1 MAKHFGILFITAFLS
16 FTSIANNK
24 FSPHTN
30 RELIR
35 VKHQATQPTT
45 SNLNKPTIN
54 AFIVINDDEQIV
66 AKKLHDLGITIHSHV
81 GETITATIPVEAI
94 DSLAKLDAVKMI
106 DAAREVY
113 PLTNLAREASF
124 VDNIHKGVELTQA
137 YQGEG
142 VIVGIVDVG
151 IDFNHINFKDEK
163 GNSRVKLAALYNAE
177 TAKVETYTN
186 PISIARLTTDNQSQ
200 SHGTHVAGIAGGSYT
215 GLDYYGMAP
224 KSDLV
229 LYGLGS
235 DMTDT
240 NIING
245 VKTIFDYADKV
256 GKPAVVNISLG
267 ANTGP
272 HDGSYTFNTAIDELT
287 KEGRIVVF
295 AVGNEGTTPIHIG
308 RYSSSNNTTIPQFA
322 TIPEYSGSTYY
333 SVVDAWSLND
343 SSFGIQFF
351 IYDTETKTELAESEV
366 FWPETSE
373 YKEFTWTNPTY
384 FTGLFGAYGQLYSSN
399 NRYNLATVLQGSC
412 KSSNYRMGLRY
423 HYKENT
429 SIDCWCDSSTSLTS
443 QGNDAYTEG
452 DTDDTFNDMGTGN
465 EAITIGAYSTR
476 RSWKAADGNSYY
488 RPDATL
494 NNIAPFSSYGID
506 INGRSYPD
514 IVAPGLG
521 EISSMNNYDTNLN
534 ITYAKYITNKVDT
547 SNSLR
552 SYHFAYLAGTSMAAP
567 VATGIIAL
575 WLQANPELTPEQV
588 RNIMKESAVSD
599 VYMTSSENQVQWGAG
614 KLDAKAGLIKALQT
628 DNTAISDI
636 YTSDNSIILFPNP
649 SNGQFTIYAHD
660 ETGINISVYGM
671 NGALLYSDNKATNNG
686 IVHVN
691 LNGTIAPGFYII
703 NVAGHNTTH
712 TTRLIIK

>member
-1 MAKHFGILFITAFLS
+1 MAKHFYILLITALFSL
-16 FTSIANNK
+16 TSIANNK
-24 FSPHTN
+24 FSPQTN
-30 RELIR
+30 RELSRLKSNAI
-35 VKHQATQPTT
+35 QPAATDTDKTT
-45 SNLNKPTIN
+45 IE
-54 AFIVINDDEQIV
+54 AFIVVNEKGALSKEQ
-66 AKKLHDLGITIHSHV
+66 LHNLGITIHSNV
-81 GETITATIPVEAI
+81 GETLTATIPIDVI

-113 PLTNLAREASF
+113 PLTNFAREASH
-124 VDNIHKGVELTQA
+124 VDDIHKGISLAQS

-142 VIVGIVDVG
+142 VVVGIVDVG
-151 IDFNHINFKDEK
+151 IDFNHINFKDEN
-163 GNSRVKLAALYNAE
+163 GNSRIKLAAFYNAE

-186 PISIARLTTDNQSQ
+186 LISIARLTTDNQSQ

-215 GLDYYGMAP
+215 GLGYYGMAP
-224 KSDLV
+224 QSDLV
-229 LYGLGS
+229 LYGLGT

-267 ANTGP
+267 TNTGP
-272 HDGSYTFNTAIDELT
+272 HDGTYTFNTAIDELT

-295 AVGNEGTTPIHIG
+295 AVGNEGTTPLHIG
-308 RYSSSNNTTIPQFA
+308 KYSSSDNTTITQFA
-322 TIPEYSGSTYY
+322 TIPEYSGSIYY
-333 SVVDAWSLND
+333 SVVDAWSQNE
-343 SSFGIQFF
+343 SSFGVQFF
-351 IYDTETKTELAESEV
+351 IYDTETKTELAESDV

-373 YKEFTWTNPTY
+373 YKEFIWTSPTY
-384 FTGLFGAYGQLYSSN
+384 FTGTFGAYGQLSSSN
-399 NRYNLATVLQGSC
+399 SRYNLAAVLRGSC

-452 DTDDTFNDMGTGN
+452 DTDDTFNDMGTGK

-476 RSWKAADGNSYY
+476 RSWKATDGNSYY

-494 NNIAPFSSYGID
+494 NDIAPFSSYGID

-521 EISSMNNYDTNLN
+521 EISSMNNYDANLN
-534 ITYAKYITNKVDT
+534 TTYAKYITNEVDT

-567 VATGIIAL
+567 AATGIIAL

-588 RNIMKESAVSD
+588 RNIMKESAVND
-599 VYMTSSENQVQWGAG
+599 VYMTLSENQVQWGAG
-614 KLDAKAGLIKALQT
+614 KLDAKAGLIKALQI
-628 DNTAISDI
+628 NSTAISDV
-636 YTSDNSIILFPNP
+636 YTSDNSMILYPNP
-649 SNGQFTIYAHD
+649 SNGQFSVYAHG
-660 ETGINISVYGM
+660 ETGVNISVYGS
-671 NGALLYSDNKATNNG
+671 NGALLYSDHKATDDG
-686 IVHVN
+686 IVHIN
-691 LNGTIAPGFYII
+691 LNGTIAPGFYIVKVSG
-703 NVAGHNTTH
+703 NH
-712 TTRLIIK
+712 TSHTARLIIK